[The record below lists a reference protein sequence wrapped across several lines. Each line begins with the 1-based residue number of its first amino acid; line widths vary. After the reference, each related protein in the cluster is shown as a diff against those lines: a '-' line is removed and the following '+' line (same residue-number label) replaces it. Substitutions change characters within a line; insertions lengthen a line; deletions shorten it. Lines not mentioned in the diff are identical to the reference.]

1 MEIKILTEFTE
12 YPGLRHCSISEKS
25 GEEFYHEV
33 LNQKFYENLSTS
45 DKLIVNLDDTG
56 GYASSFL
63 DEAFG
68 NLVFD
73 FTLNKVKDKIEIISI
88 QEPHW
93 KEMIFDKTFNEWES
107 RRKKNQNPKV
117 TKLHNPWYRTDGN
130 EIRLEV
136 WEKPT
141 VTP

>member
-1 MEIKILTEFTE
+1 SK
-12 YPGLRHCSISEKS
+12 
-25 GEEFYHEV
+25 
-33 LNQKFYENLSTS
+33 S

-73 FTLNKVKDKIEIISI
+73 FTLSKVKDKIEIVSI
-88 QEPHW
+88 QEQHW

-107 RRKKNQNPKV
+107 RRLKKQSPKV
-117 TKLHNPWYRTDGN
+117 TKLHNPWYRIDGN
-130 EIRLEV
+130 EIKLEV

-141 VTP
+141 